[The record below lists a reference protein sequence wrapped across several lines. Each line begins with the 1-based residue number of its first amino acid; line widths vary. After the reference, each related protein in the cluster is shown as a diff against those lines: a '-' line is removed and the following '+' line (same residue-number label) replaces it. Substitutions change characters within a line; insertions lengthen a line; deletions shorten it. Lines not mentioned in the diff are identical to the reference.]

1 MRQKLCDKFQEERE
15 KICGDLI
22 SILELDTNQ
31 TFLLCELD
39 ADTDSE
45 FLSFISK

>member
-22 SILELDTNQ
+22 SVLELDENQ
-31 TFLLCELD
+31 CFLLSELD
-39 ADTDSE
+39 VDLE
-45 FLSFISK
+45 KHYGHHF